1 MYLFNSLFRVQ
12 SNEKNCNLPKF
23 FAKKYLNKCIF
34 YPFRTKCRRKRPI
47 YRQEKRGYHTIS
59 SRQPLEILHICY
71 QIVHYILF
79 MYARELLLFN
89 NLTTLF
95 YGLHIQRNQIVVTF
109 RQCLLQRLLNTRC
122 TYDGSNLQQSA

>member
-47 YRQEKRGYHTIS
+47 YRQKKEVTILLVVGNLWKS
-59 SRQPLEILHICY
+59 
-71 QIVHYILF
+71 YIF
-79 MYARELLLFN
+79 VIR
-89 NLTTLF
+89 
-95 YGLHIQRNQIVVTF
+95 
-109 RQCLLQRLLNTRC
+109 
-122 TYDGSNLQQSA
+122 

>member
-1 MYLFNSLFRVQ
+1 MVYFGCKITKKTVIFQNFLQ
-12 SNEKNCNLPKF
+12 KNIKISVF
-23 FAKKYLNKCIF
+23 FALYVPNAGGNALFIGK
-34 YPFRTKCRRKRPI
+34 
-47 YRQEKRGYHTIS
+47 KRGYHTIS

-71 QIVHYILF
+71 QIVHYILY

-89 NLTTLF
+89 YLTTLF

>member
-1 MYLFNSLFRVQ
+1 MQ
-12 SNEKNCNLPKF
+12 KNIKISVF
-23 FAKKYLNKCIF
+23 FALYVPNAGGNALFIGK
-34 YPFRTKCRRKRPI
+34 
-47 YRQEKRGYHTIS
+47 KRGYHTIS

>member
-12 SNEKNCNLPKF
+12 SNEKKCNLPKF

-47 YRQEKRGYHTIS
+47 YRQKKRDYHTIS

-71 QIVHYILF
+71 QIVHYII
-79 MYARELLLFN
+79 YVRA
-89 NLTTLF
+89 
-95 YGLHIQRNQIVVTF
+95 GIIAVQ
-109 RQCLLQRLLNTRC
+109 
-122 TYDGSNLQQSA
+122 